1 MSWNQQ
7 PGTIP
12 GNDLQQKTKQSKCLS
27 TDSVQSS
34 SGVSSTGSLHL
45 SIGSEFDPVSVSGMS
60 EKICQT
66 FLLTNIIRIGGN
78 GTACRTFVIW
88 YITTIEFCFKDHNT
102 YDLSR
107 VVSNLALL
115 HGDLHQFKFHSNFW
129 FLFLYILASKIQ
141 NSHNEFKFRRQMNS
155 GWVNTLLHWNS

>member
-7 PGTIP
+7 PATIP

-66 FLLTNIIRIGGN
+66 FLLTNVIRIGGK

-88 YITTIEFCFKDHNT
+88 YIITIKFCFKDLNT

-107 VVSNLALL
+107 V
-115 HGDLHQFKFHSNFW
+115 HQFKFHFNFW